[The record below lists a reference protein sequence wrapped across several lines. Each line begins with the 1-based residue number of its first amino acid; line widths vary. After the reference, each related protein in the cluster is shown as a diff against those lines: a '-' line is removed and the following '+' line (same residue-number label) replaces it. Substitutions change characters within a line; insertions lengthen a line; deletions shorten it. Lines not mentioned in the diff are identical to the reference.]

1 MCQRKEKTDG
11 NRKVKMEM
19 EEYFCNLFSTVTAV
33 QFHSIQSRDLQ
44 RGIPISTTYIRSAE
58 DNAGGILPGEG
69 GETPNDFTAFRT
81 SEVHGF

>member
-1 MCQRKEKTDG
+1 
-11 NRKVKMEM
+11 MEM

-33 QFHSIQSRDLQ
+33 QFRSIQSRDLQ

-58 DNAGGILPGEG
+58 DNTGGILPGEG

-81 SEVHGF
+81 SEVY

>member
-1 MCQRKEKTDG
+1 
-11 NRKVKMEM
+11 MEM
-19 EEYFCNLFSTVTAV
+19 EECFCNLFSTVTAV
-33 QFHSIQSRDLQ
+33 QFRSIQSRDLQ

-81 SEVHGF
+81 SEVY